1 MRRWILLLL
10 AAASPAWAD
19 IEPGNWEISATGE
32 VAGGKEPVNVVQ
44 TRCLT
49 AEDARNPSRIFGSAP
64 GCEFTNR
71 RDSGGVF
78 TFDVSC
84 SSQPPVR
91 GSGSVRYG
99 RDSMDG
105 VLELKSEQ
113 FSARSRIAARRI
125 GGC

>member
-1 MRRWILLLL
+1 MRPWILLLL
-10 AAASPAWAD
+10 VAALPARAD
-19 IEPGNWEISATGE
+19 IEPGSWEISASGE
-32 VAGGKEPVNVVQ
+32 VQGVKEPVNVVQ
-44 TRCLT
+44 TRCLS
-49 AEDARNPSRIFGSAP
+49 AEDARNPGRIFGSGP

-84 SSQPPVR
+84 SSQPPVQ

-105 VLELKSEQ
+105 ELELKSEH